1 MRVDD
6 RQRPSWRDIE
16 SSLERYDARVLGDG
30 VREWIDEFMP
40 RNIPRN
46 KGRLELRDVAVY
58 QRRLD
63 LVVSRHA
70 GAWYGHRA
78 WRVSNESFGGCFC
91 HSFLGEYVGSPR
103 ADGVLRATDWVL
115 AEVEAL
121 RRCLREFAAI
131 YRQFGYPEDPGDRA
145 IALAASI
152 DQLFDAVIDGT
163 ACNGAWHRYVV
174 DGIAWLIEERS
185 IESPPV
191 LEALI
196 EAAVTAEC
204 SDYLPTP
211 SATRYRL
218 CDDLSTVLVL
228 ASR

>member
-16 SSLERYDARVLGDG
+16 SSLERYDARVLGDA

-46 KGRLELRDVAVY
+46 KGRPELRDVAVY

-63 LVVSRHA
+63 LVVGRHA
-70 GAWYGHRA
+70 GVWYGHRA

-91 HSFLGEYVGSPR
+91 HSFLGEYVASPR
-103 ADGVLRATDWVL
+103 AEGVLRATDWVL

-131 YRQFGYPEDPGDRA
+131 YRQFGFPEDPGDRA
-145 IALAASI
+145 VALAASI

-163 ACNGAWHRYVV
+163 ACNGSWHRYVV
-174 DGIAWLIEERS
+174 DGIAWLIEERA

-196 EAAVTAEC
+196 EAVVMSEC